1 MGIQLRTGK
10 NMSNQNKHTILWA
23 NKLFLHAAVLHAVT
37 QSFCALSKYSRPS
50 SYANEWTPFIF
61 LHGHIW
67 RIQTVLTSFLDISI
81 CHILQLLFTSSAT
94 YSTPHVW
101 EKINIMKQN
110 PLNLKTFTP
119 SSSSFCPVLLP
130 QLSFTY
136 SLSISMESS
145 VGKDLPSLSM
155 SKLSLPLLLV
165 LQTKRCFAL
174 TNLLTTSSSE
184 VLNNQTCDFTS

>member
-1 MGIQLRTGK
+1 
-10 NMSNQNKHTILWA
+10 
-23 NKLFLHAAVLHAVT
+23 
-37 QSFCALSKYSRPS
+37 
-50 SYANEWTPFIF
+50 
-61 LHGHIW
+61 
-67 RIQTVLTSFLDISI
+67 
-81 CHILQLLFTSSAT
+81 
-94 YSTPHVW
+94 
-101 EKINIMKQN
+101 MKQN

-155 SKLSLPLLLV
+155 SRLSLPLRLV
-165 LQTKRCFAL
+165 LQTRRCFAL